1 MIINNEKSTN
11 VGFKFSVFDESSTLK
26 TTLKNPNRFREAVIY
41 EHLSHLS
48 PTRIKSF
55 IYSQEA
61 KAMIEA
67 GTITYDTLERLQKKS
82 DENDKTIRTAV
93 CDVAMSNDDE
103 LWNQLVAARAEE
115 RRIMGALM
123 AKYQK
128 EVDPLAIDAR
138 EEIIKSCIPAEYQ
151 Q

>member
-1 MIINNEKSTN
+1 MIIEKRSTN
-11 VGFKFSVFDESSTLK
+11 PGIKFSIFDENASLK
-26 TTLKNPNRFREAVIY
+26 VTLKNPNRFREAVIY

-48 PTRIKSF
+48 PARIKSF

-61 KAMIEA
+61 KAMVEA

-82 DENDKTIRTAV
+82 DEKDKTIRTAV
-93 CDVAMSNDDE
+93 CDVAMGNDDE

-115 RRIMGALM
+115 RRIMNALL

-128 EVDPLAIDAR
+128 EVDPLALNAR

-151 Q
+151 E